1 MSPLVIGRT
10 RFALAALAATG
21 AWLVGCHPE
30 QSREGIVVLVDS
42 VPDSLDVRLTLTTVG
57 QRVAQLISPGLIT
70 FDEESRPVGDL
81 ANEYRM
87 LDSRTLELTLREHL
101 TFHDGSPLTS
111 EDVKATLEGL
121 ISRVVPS
128 PRADKLE
135 AIEWVEAPGPLTVRI
150 HLKRPYAPM
159 LSELSLG
166 IVPRSRALP
175 PDAAKQ
181 DREPIGAGPFRFAG
195 QPDEEHLLLL
205 PFEGYYRGKPR
216 IRKVLI
222 RTVRDQT
229 TMVLELLKGRADLVV
244 GALSP
249 SLFPALLAD
258 GRIRIDSRPGSAYA
272 YLGLNLRGGALADA
286 RVRRA
291 ICHAIDIEP
300 LLQTKF
306 HGMAEPATGMLPR
319 SHWAY
324 AKTDGCR
331 RDAARAV
338 QLLEEAGYAGPRPG
352 AEPPSAS
359 PGSPEIRPRLHLT
372 LKTSTDRFRKS
383 IALVFQEQLAT
394 VGIDLEIRSL
404 ELGTFFNDVRKGN
417 FELFGLVWSQVLEP
431 DLLRWVFSS
440 SNIPGPENAFGGLN
454 RMGYRNGRLDE
465 VLDRATRVDRDERKQ
480 LYAQAQALIDADLPC
495 IPLWHERSPAVLSA
509 RLQEYEPSPH
519 GYLQPLAGA
528 REAAP

>member
-1 MSPLVIGRT
+1 LSPLVIGRSC
-10 RFALAALAATG
+10 FGLAALATTG

-42 VPDSLDVRLTLTTVG
+42 VPDSLDARLTLTTVG

-70 FDEESRPVGDL
+70 FDDEGQPVGDL
-81 ANEYRM
+81 AREYRM

-111 EDVKATLEGL
+111 EDVKATFEGL
-121 ISRVVPS
+121 ISRAVPS

-135 AIEWVEAPGPLTVRI
+135 AIEWVEAPEPLTVRI

-159 LSELSLG
+159 LSELSIG
-166 IVPRSRALP
+166 ILPRSRALP

-205 PFEGYYRGKPR
+205 PFESYYLGKPR
-216 IRKVLI
+216 IRKLLI

-229 TMVLELLKGRADLVV
+229 TLVLELLKGRADLVV
-244 GALSP
+244 GAVSP

-258 GRIRIDSRPGSAYA
+258 GRIRILSRPGSAYA
-272 YLGLNLRGGALADA
+272 YLGLNLRSGPLADE

-291 ICHAIDIEP
+291 ICHATDVEP
-300 LLQTKF
+300 LLQAKL
-306 HGMAEPATGMLPR
+306 HGVAEPATGMLPR
-319 SHWAY
+319 WHWAY
-324 AKTDGCR
+324 AKTNGCR
-331 RDAARAV
+331 WDAARAV
-338 QLLEEAGYAGPRPG
+338 QLLQEAGYAGPQAG
-352 AEPPSAS
+352 ADPSSA
-359 PGSPEIRPRLHLT
+359 PLAIRPRLRLT

-383 IALVFQEQLAT
+383 IALVFREQLAA

-404 ELGTFFNDVRKGN
+404 EAGTFFNDVRKGN
-417 FELFGLVWSQVLEP
+417 FELFGLVFSQVLEP

-454 RMGYRNGRLDE
+454 RMGYRNERLDE

-495 IPLWHERSPAVLSA
+495 IPLWHESSAAVLSA

-519 GYLQPLAGA
+519 GYLQPLAAA

>member
-1 MSPLVIGRT
+1 LSSTVIGRAC
-10 RFALAALAATG
+10 FVLAALAATG
-21 AWLVGCHPE
+21 APLVGCHPE
-30 QSREGIVVLVDS
+30 HSREGIVVLVES
-42 VPDSLDVRLTLTTVG
+42 VPDSLDARLTLTTVG
-57 QRVAQLISPGLIT
+57 QRVAQLISPGLVT
-70 FDEESRPVGDL
+70 FDDEGQPVGDL
-81 ANEYRM
+81 AREYRM
-87 LDSRTLELTLREHL
+87 LDSRTLELTLRDRL

-111 EDVKATLEGL
+111 EDVKATFEGM
-121 ISRVVPS
+121 ISRAVPS

-135 AIEWVEAPGPLTVRI
+135 AIERVEVTAPLTVRI
-150 HLKRPYAPM
+150 HLKRPYAPI

-166 IVPRSRALP
+166 ILPRSRALP

-195 QPDEEHLLLL
+195 QLDEEHLLLL

-216 IRKVLI
+216 ITKLLI

-229 TMVLELLKGRADLVV
+229 TLVLELLKGRADLVV
-244 GALSP
+244 GAVSP
-249 SLFPALLAD
+249 PLFPALLAD
-258 GRIRIDSRPGSAYA
+258 GRIRIRSRPGSAYA
-272 YLGLNLRGGALADA
+272 YLGLNLRSGPLADA

-291 ICHAIDIEP
+291 ICHAIDVEP
-300 LLQTKF
+300 LLQAKL
-306 HGMAEPATGMLPR
+306 HGVAEPATGMLPR
-319 SHWAY
+319 WHWAY
-324 AKTDGCR
+324 AKKNGCR
-331 RDAARAV
+331 HDAARAV
-338 QLLEEAGYAGPRPG
+338 QLLQEAGYAGPQAG

-359 PGSPEIRPRLHLT
+359 LASPAPRPRLHLT

-383 IALVFQEQLAT
+383 IALVFQEQLAA

-404 ELGTFFNDVRKGN
+404 EAGTFFNDVRKGN

-431 DLLRWVFSS
+431 DLMRWVFSS

-454 RMGYRNGRLDE
+454 RMGYRNERLDE
-465 VLDRATRVDRDERKQ
+465 VLDRATRVEREERKQ
-480 LYAQAQALIDADLPC
+480 LYAEAQAMIDADLPC